1 MRLFDSEALSCK
13 PLSVNCYL
21 ILGGISVPDQFNR
34 NGNGD
39 VYSLESILSEYKGR
53 AFVQGKSKLSK
64 EELEEQARHILE
76 EYMKPQPEE
85 PEEEPA
91 LPETAAKEP
100 AGEEPPAAEIV
111 EEESAD
117 EPEAEEAATPLG
129 EETLSA
135 RERRGLFRRSREPK
149 PPKADKTPEKE
160 KGPKTEKPSK
170 PEKGKKPRREWSAAP
185 GEEKGLVSEWIK
197 AYGQAEDEPEDV
209 RIYEPAFMKKRREQP
224 QPEEAEQTT
233 AEEGNA
239 EASEAAQDPTAPV
252 RKRPEEAS
260 SLDELSSV
268 WAAESAEKA
277 PADAAAPQTDELP
290 AASEQETAAS
300 PASSG
305 EEPAPT
311 VPAAPTRAKKQKPR
325 RGELRRKSADR
336 SREIVPKQAIEKGLR
351 QVEKRLERIAEVE
364 EKEERLFSYRQMSED
379 EQAFFGVGRFSEEAD
394 EQAAA
399 EEARRTREKQE
410 RRRARAQAHRRAAEA
425 RAAKEDAAEA
435 ARRELSAG
443 EAVRVYGSGTKA
455 LRARLLPQAVL
466 CLLMIVLTMMP
477 ELGLTL
483 PGALGENSLRVGALF
498 ILLLLS
504 VFFGLDVFSTGLT
517 RPLHGHFCQETLV
530 TASVLLAL
538 LDAALQYFSADRA
551 YGMPFCAV
559 AGVSLFFASLGT
571 LRGRRA
577 FNLTFRMADRAKVPT
592 VLSAEWEKVDEG
604 HVISKNVGAVRGF
617 VTRGTDQDPAE
628 SLYAWL
634 APLLLLL
641 CVLLAF
647 LCSAATGENS
657 AFFHILSA
665 FSAVCAAFDL
675 LLIFNRPFLNTAS
688 ELFDHGAA
696 LAGWNGALDM
706 DKAVGMVLRDADLFP
721 ENCLRLSGLKIFSH
735 FPEERIVSYTGSL
748 IVASGI
754 GTTRVFSELMREYG
768 CDLYRVEELECY
780 ESGGIGA
787 NINGSQVLVGSAA
800 FMNLMG
806 IRLPPNLELRSAVFS
821 AIDSE
826 LAGVFIISYTPSDA
840 VQAALVDMLQARIR
854 PIFALRDFLLTPSL
868 LSGKFKITLEE
879 GEFLTYASR
888 FELSEN
894 NADPAEE
901 PTALMSR
908 EGIGHYVETVRGG
921 RRLCRSTRV
930 ALALTLLGTGLGLA
944 LLVLVLLQGAFG
956 AASAGNVLLF
966 MLLWELAVW
975 IFSGF

>member
-1 MRLFDSEALSCK
+1 M
-13 PLSVNCYL
+13 
-21 ILGGISVPDQFNR
+21 PDQFNR
-34 NGNGD
+34 DGNGD

-85 PEEEPA
+85 AEGEPA
-91 LPETAAKEP
+91 APETAA
-100 AGEEPPAAEIV
+100 EERAAAEIV

-117 EPEAEEAATPLG
+117 ERDAGETAVSITEDTPP
-129 EETLSA
+129 A
-135 RERRGLFRRSREPK
+135 REKRGLFRRSREAK
-149 PPKADKTPEKE
+149 PPKAEKPPKE
-160 KGPKTEKPSK
+160 KSSKTEK
-170 PEKGKKPRREWSAAP
+170 EKKPRREWTASP
-185 GEEKGLVSEWIK
+185 GEDKGLVSDWLR

-209 RIYEPAFMKKRREQP
+209 RIYEPAFMKKRHEQP
-224 QPEEAEQTT
+224 QPAEEGYTEAAEAAPEPASVEKEQPEEAPAAEETVSPVETESAEESTSGESAPQADEPSAVSEQEAPATESAGEEAE
-233 AEEGNA
+233 
-239 EASEAAQDPTAPV
+239 P
-252 RKRPEEAS
+252 
-260 SLDELSSV
+260 
-268 WAAESAEKA
+268 
-277 PADAAAPQTDELP
+277 PAP
-290 AASEQETAAS
+290 AASER
-300 PASSG
+300 PK
-305 EEPAPT
+305 
-311 VPAAPTRAKKQKPR
+311 RQKPR
-325 RGELRRKSADR
+325 RGELRRKSAGLA
-336 SREIVPKQAIEKGLR
+336 REIVPKQAIEKGLR

-379 EQAFFGVGRFSEEAD
+379 EQEFYGVGRFAPEAD
-394 EQAAA
+394 ERFAA

-410 RRRARAQAHRRAAEA
+410 RRRARAQARRRAAEA

-435 ARRELSAG
+435 ARRELSPG

-455 LRARLLPQAVL
+455 LRARLMPQAVL
-466 CLLMIVLTMMP
+466 CILMIVLTMMP
-477 ELGLTL
+477 ELGIAL

-647 LCSAATGENS
+647 LCSAATGESN

-821 AIDSE
+821 AIDNE

-908 EGIGHYVETVRGG
+908 EGIGHYVETVRSG

-944 LLVLVLLQGAFG
+944 LLVLILLQGAFG

-975 IFSGF
+975 IFSGL